1 MMIRHSHVMKFY
13 RHNQPDIGTKTA
25 EDTITETIAMRQNLT
40 EQQIDDTIEDS
51 FPASDPPA
59 WY

>member
-1 MMIRHSHVMKFY
+1 MIRNNCVMKFY
-13 RHNQPDIGTKTA
+13 RHILPETGTKTA
-25 EDTITETIAMRQNLT
+25 EDTITENIAMRQNLT

>member
-1 MMIRHSHVMKFY
+1 MLQTYHATRVY
-13 RHNQPDIGTKTA
+13 RTMPDDMHAHIA
-25 EDTITETIAMRQNLT
+25 SDTRITESITMRQNLT